1 MTEITIQ
8 SAGPATSLQDAG
20 RFGWQR
26 FGVGPAGAMDR
37 LSLALANV
45 LVGNQPAQAAIE
57 FALAGGRL
65 AAARASPWLAPAAF
79 SRSTA
84 GR

>member
-1 MTEITIQ
+1 MTELMVQ
-8 SAGPATSLQDAG
+8 NAGPATSLQDAG

-45 LVGNQPAQAAIE
+45 LVGNQPGQAAIE
-57 FALAGGRL
+57 FALA
-65 AAARASPWLAPAAF
+65 
-79 SRSTA
+79 
-84 GR
+84 